1 MSKIT
6 IVGGDIIEKIGGRDL
21 SFAKGEIINSG
32 SSVIQTGQEKG
43 VSFGK
48 NGKAP
53 FIKFNTDIRFYVE
66 FEPLPSY
73 NGEFGFDW
81 IKVDND
87 DKILK
92 IQTIDIDT
100 LEYVFDNER
109 QEYISVGENPN
120 LKDNIKKEYHKVK
133 PFDIPYYIP
142 WLSLMSIGQEIKL
155 NMISKPI
162 HPEYDMSKEIIS
174 FTKNENYEIIID
186 GNKNENIRYIPNK
199 EAKEVI
205 IKCIKPSTQNDIVA
219 VDGSG
224 RNIGKIVAVDNSKV
238 YELPIRLVCVVKN
251 TINKYAEISKLISDF
266 KEEKIEDYLNENSLN
281 QALIKT
287 KVEIDSKYHIAF
299 DEELWNGEFYHK
311 EENYF
316 INRKDPSGGKVS
328 YIDDD
333 GKEVKD
339 VDYEH
344 ILDKFLREYKNIF
357 ERDGEKFKGIL
368 LFISNISKN
377 PEDKEGGV
385 SRTMPVHFREA
396 IVFGK
401 NLKDKSTYAHE
412 IAHALGLQHTFWE
425 NEDRNN
431 LNTLKSLIKY
441 NEEAKKTNDNIIQA
455 NNRNIEINKN
465 AKNHNISIINRRN
478 LQIKKLKNE
487 KEKLALKVKNNSTE
501 ETNNKIDSY
510 IKDSEDSN
518 KELIKVNNDID
529 KLLEIQ
535 KSNLQIYQHNKYK
548 YKKNSTLNIMD
559 YSLKVNIFTH
569 WQWKIMQNDIEKYYG
584 KIVEN
589 K

>member
-21 SFAKGEIINSG
+21 SFAKEEIINSG
-32 SSVIQTGQEKG
+32 SSVIQTGKEKG

-53 FIKFNTDIRFYVE
+53 FIKFNTGIRFYVE

-109 QEYISVGENPN
+109 QEYLSVRENPN
-120 LKDNIKKEYHKVK
+120 LKDNIKKEYNKVK

-205 IKCIKPSTQNDIVA
+205 IKCIKPSTQNEIVA

-224 RNIGKIVAVDNSKV
+224 RNIGKIVAVDNTKV
-238 YELPIRLVCVVKN
+238 YELPVRLVCVVKN
-251 TINKYAEISKLISDF
+251 TINKDTEISKLISDF
-266 KEEKIEDYLNENSLN
+266 KQEKIEDYLNENSLN

-311 EENYF
+311 EGNYF

-339 VDYEH
+339 ADYEH
-344 ILDKFLREYKNIF
+344 VLDKFLREYKNIF

-412 IAHALGLQHTFWE
+412 IAHALGLEHTFLEEKEIILFDAIKRYIKEANEIKNEDNRILEINENALSHNKNIIKNNQVEINKWE
-425 NEDRNN
+425 NE
-431 LNTLKSLIKY
+431 K
-441 NEEAKKTNDNIIQA
+441 KKTNYPYKKKAQERIDFLKKENKEITEKNKYIQEQINIGKNKIEEL
-455 NNRNIEINKN
+455 NNN
-465 AKNHNISIINRRN
+465 
-478 LQIKKLKNE
+478 IKKY
-487 KEKLALKVKNNSTE
+487 E
-501 ETNNKIDSY
+501 EEILIY
-510 IKDSEDSN
+510 IKN
-518 KELIKVNNDID
+518 MYRFRKEF
-529 KLLEIQ
+529 
-535 KSNLQIYQHNKYK
+535 
-548 YKKNSTLNIMD
+548 TLNILD
-559 YSLKVNIFTH
+559 YSERTNSFFQ
-569 WQWKIMQNDIEKYYG
+569 WQWKIMQKDIKKYYG
-584 KIVEN
+584 KIIEN